1 MRIMVCAVVLL
12 TSVLSA
18 GTAVGV
24 ERPVASPRSAGLA
37 DDLKLLDPADLVL
50 KIAQTHPYEMV
61 RTYAW
66 VALLGKPQDQSIAEF
81 RAHGYY
87 EAMELAKQNDAQNMD
102 FAKRIRDTTSPE
114 FSPEVNAAAVRVIAG
129 SQSDRQQFV
138 DSGYA
143 AALARDKAARE
154 ESGKQEE
161 ALREA
166 DRKFIEVLAKNDP
179 GKQVRLRAQW
189 AIREGAGNGA
199 LVEFF
204 AYGWASAARI
214 DLEGFLLRAADNEA
228 RWRASIRRLFVD
240 AQEAEQAANKAAEE
254 FREQARQNAARAWR
268 TAADQA
274 TPARTEWQG
283 AEDAARTQ
291 AETWRRVAAA
301 AEGAAGPN
309 WAAILAPAH
318 DNEQRWATE
327 RQAADSQVAN
337 WTALWELA
345 QAGEQRMTK

>member
-1 MRIMVCAVVLL
+1 MMLL
-12 TSVLSA
+12 ASVLST
-18 GTAVGV
+18 GTAAGA
-24 ERPVASPRSAGLA
+24 ERPTTTVRSTDLA
-37 DDLKLLDPADLVL
+37 DALTLLDPAALVL

-87 EAMELAKQNDAQNMD
+87 EAMELAKQRDAQNMD

-114 FSPEVNAAAVRVIAG
+114 FSPEVNVAAVRAVAG

-166 DRKFIEVLAKNDP
+166 DRKFIEALAKNDP
-179 GKQVRLRAQW
+179 GKQVRLRAEW
-189 AIREGAGNGA
+189 ATREGAGNGA

-214 DLEGFLLRAADNEA
+214 DLEGFLLRASDNEA
-228 RWRASIRRLFVD
+228 KWRAGIRRLFVD
-240 AQEAEQAANKAAEE
+240 AQEAEQAANNAAEE
-254 FREQARQNAARAWR
+254 FREQAKRDAARAWR
-268 TAADQA
+268 AAVDQA

-291 AETWRRVAAA
+291 AETWRKVAAA

-327 RQAADSQVAN
+327 RSAAGDQVAN
-337 WTALWELA
+337 WTSLWELA
-345 QAGEQRMTK
+345 RAGEQRMTK